1 MIRSCSNI
9 LKVFPILLLLTAGIL
24 NAQKNPEGLFNEA
37 ASSLNLV
44 VDESGDV
51 LFPEEYAD
59 AVSHYQTAVKYKEKS
74 KSPADIQ
81 IELEKVISI
90 LTKINDSVEER
101 SKTFGTVLIAR
112 QTAVKSNADRY
123 AVHYWD
129 ASENKFMNAIE
140 DYSDKDYKDVQEAIP
155 LLLDNYNNA
164 KKYAD
169 FANNL
174 VFNWTPLNNT
184 NASLANLLAP
194 LSYSQSAA
202 KLNNI
207 LESISEGND
216 LNQIKTSVDDAAVL
230 FNKSTE
236 NAKKFSGRYS
246 GLLRIRKDA
255 ETAGAEVYASEL
267 WNAAEEILSET
278 ALTFEKDRT
287 ERAAESSLDAALK
300 YLEAKH
306 LAVRTQILSKTDE
319 LIQLAEKGDADEYAP
334 KTFNESKSLAKSV
347 TDMIYSDNYDYSN
360 LKNLAAHAETKA
372 ILAINVTR
380 TIKEV
385 DSDKNSWED
394 LILAWNIFG
403 NHDNLA
409 QEKQTEYV
417 PPVTKDVGDAAQTK
431 RIPSE
436 VAGIFNPNEA
446 EILESGDEIIIRITG
461 IKFQWLGY
469 SLDDNAEKILD
480 KAIQVLKYFPSST
493 ITIAGH
499 NDYVAAKTF
508 NQEISQRRAD
518 NVRTYILLHS
528 NIDPDRI
535 IAVGYGETL
544 PITNDK
550 TFEAREK
557 NRRIELIIK

>member
-1 MIRSCSNI
+1 MIQSCSNI
-9 LKVFPILLLLTAGIL
+9 LKVFSILLLFSAGIL
-24 NAQKNPEGLFNEA
+24 NAQKNQEELFNEA
-37 ASSLNLV
+37 SSSLNLV

-51 LFPEEYAD
+51 LFPKEYAD

-112 QTAVKSNADRY
+112 QTAVESSADRY
-123 AVHYWD
+123 AIKYWNAAED
-129 ASENKFMNAIE
+129 KFMNAIE
-140 DYSDKDYKDVQEAIP
+140 DHSDNDYEDVQNAIP
-155 LLLDNYNNA
+155 PVLDNYYNA

-174 VFNWTPLNNT
+174 AFHWTPLNNA

-194 LSYSQSAA
+194 LSYLHGAA
-202 KLNNI
+202 KLDKI
-207 LESISEGND
+207 LESISGGED
-216 LNQIKTSVDDAAVL
+216 MDQIKISVDDASAL

-255 ETAGAEVYASEL
+255 ETAGAEIYASDL

-278 ALTFEKDRT
+278 ALAFEKDRT
-287 ERAAESSLDAALK
+287 ERAVESSLDAALK

-306 LAVRTQILSKTDE
+306 LAVRKQILSKTDE
-319 LIQLAEKGDADEYAP
+319 LIRLAEKEDADEYAP
-334 KTFNESKSLAKSV
+334 KTFNESKFLAKSV
-347 TDMIYSDNYDYSN
+347 TDMIYSDDYDYSN
-360 LKNLAAHAETKA
+360 LKNLAAQAEAKA
-372 ILAINVTR
+372 VLAINVSR

-385 DSDKNSWED
+385 DSNKNSWED

-403 NHDNLA
+403 NRDNIA
-409 QEKQTEYV
+409 HEKQTEYAL
-417 PPVTKDVGDAAQTK
+417 PVTKEVGGAAQTK

-446 EILESGDEIIIRITG
+446 EILESGDEIILRITG

-480 KAIQVLKYFPSST
+480 RAIQVLKYFPSST
-493 ITIAGH
+493 ITVAGH
-499 NDYVAAKTF
+499 NDYVAAKIF

-535 IAVGYGETL
+535 VAVGYGETL

-550 TFEAREK
+550 TFEGREK

>member
-1 MIRSCSNI
+1 MIRFCSNI
-9 LKVFPILLLLTAGIL
+9 LKAFPILLLFTAGIL
-24 NAQKNPEGLFNEA
+24 NAQKNQEELFNEA

-51 LFPEEYAD
+51 LFPEEYTD
-59 AVSHYQTAVKYKEKS
+59 AVSRYQTAVKYKEKS

-81 IELEKVISI
+81 IELEKVIGI

-101 SKTFGTVLIAR
+101 SKTFGAVLIAR
-112 QTAVKSNADRY
+112 QAAVKSNADRY
-123 AVHYWD
+123 AVNYWN
-129 ASENKFMNAIE
+129 AAENKFMNALE
-140 DYSDKDYKDVQEAIP
+140 DYSDNDYEDVQKAIP
-155 LLLDNYNNA
+155 LLLDNYYNA

-174 VFNWTPLNNT
+174 VFNWTPLNNA
-184 NASLANLLAP
+184 NASLANLLSP
-194 LSYSQSAA
+194 LSYSQGAL
-202 KLNNI
+202 KLNNV

-216 LNQIKTSVDDAAVL
+216 LNQIKTSVDDAAAS

-236 NAKKFSGRYS
+236 NAGKFSGRYS

-255 ETAGAEVYASEL
+255 ATAGAEVYAADL

-278 ALTFEKDRT
+278 ALAFEKDRT
-287 ERAAESSLDAALK
+287 ESAAESSLDAALK

-306 LAVRTQILSKTDE
+306 LAVRTQILSKTDK
-319 LIQLAEKGDADEYAP
+319 LIRLAEKKDADEYAP
-334 KTFNESKSLAKSV
+334 KTFSESKSLAKSV

-360 LKNLAAHAETKA
+360 LKNLAAQAEANA
-372 ILAINVTR
+372 ILSINITR

-403 NHDNLA
+403 NHDNIA

-417 PPVTKDVGDAAQTK
+417 PPVTKKVGDAAQTN
-431 RIPSE
+431 RIPTE
-436 VAGIFNPNEA
+436 AAGIFNPNEA
-446 EILESGDEIIIRITG
+446 EFLESGDEIIIRITG

-469 SLDDNAEKILD
+469 MLDDNAEKILD
-480 KAIQVLKYFPSST
+480 KAIQVLNYFPSST
-493 ITIAGH
+493 ITVAGH

-508 NQEISQRRAD
+508 NQYISQKRAD
-518 NVRTYILLHS
+518 SVRAYILSHS
-528 NIDPDRI
+528 NIKPDRI
-535 IAVGYGETL
+535 VAVGYGETL
-544 PITNDK
+544 PITNDR
-550 TFEAREK
+550 TFEGREK